1 MPYNEPVNDDELF
14 TDDVEEH
21 DNEKETCT
29 GNYKNAAALWI
40 LKTRELYRLP
50 NSSMESIVQ
59 DVSELFSAL
68 QSIYLNDVVSVLK
81 QNNVDSQVLS
91 QLPSIPKPFAGL
103 ETQYLQNQFFRT
115 NFSYVAS
122 LL

>member
-1 MPYNEPVNDDELF
+1 MPYNEPVNDDEPF

-40 LKTRELYRLP
+40 LKTRELYHLP

-68 QSIYLNDVVSVLK
+68 QSIYT
-81 QNNVDSQVLS
+81 
-91 QLPSIPKPFAGL
+91 
-103 ETQYLQNQFFRT
+103 E
-115 NFSYVAS
+115 
-122 LL
+122 

>member
-1 MPYNEPVNDDELF
+1 MPYNEPVNDDEPF

-81 QNNVDSQVLS
+81 QNDVDSQVLS
-91 QLPSIPKPFAGL
+91 QLPSIPKPFDGL